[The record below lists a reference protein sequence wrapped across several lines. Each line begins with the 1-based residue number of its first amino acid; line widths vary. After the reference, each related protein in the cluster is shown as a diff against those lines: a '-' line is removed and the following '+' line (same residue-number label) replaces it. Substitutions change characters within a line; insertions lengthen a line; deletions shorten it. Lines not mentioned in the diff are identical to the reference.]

1 MINKIF
7 KSPWTYFFIVLILF
21 AAVYGYKNITEKTA
35 QSQYDEFAKYLA
47 EQGAKMYGTEWCPHC
62 KNQKNLFGNS
72 FRYINY
78 IDCDKNR
85 NECSI
90 AGITGYPTW
99 NINEQNYPGE
109 QSIERLAQLSG
120 YQEDNNKS
128 EN

>member
-1 MINKIF
+1 MTDKMENI
-7 KSPWTYFFIVLILF
+7 SRR
-21 AAVYGYKNITEKTA
+21 KNYE
-35 QSQYDEFAKYLA
+35 L
-47 EQGAKMYGTEWCPHC
+47 
-62 KNQKNLFGNS
+62 
-72 FRYINY
+72 NY